1 MADSKRFLRI
11 ALRRVLQLL
20 PGIAFL
26 AIWQV
31 LGMRPSVGF
40 FFSTPLDVVRTIGSL
55 IGSGELQR
63 NLGVTAAE
71 TLGGFVL
78 GNLVGSAFGIGL
90 WYSETS
96 AWIAKPYLT
105 ILGSVPVFALAP
117 MTILWFG
124 IGIGAKVAL
133 AFLGTVLVAAAQAH
147 RGVRLADPL
156 LVRRFRVFGASRA
169 VIFRHLLLP
178 SAALWIIGSLRLTI
192 GSALL
197 GAFVGEFIAS
207 DRGLGHLIV
216 RASGLY
222 DAATVIAGVI
232 TLALMAL
239 TLDAVIDMI
248 ESRAQI
254 RHAGG
259 STGAG
264 SSRS

>member
-1 MADSKRFLRI
+1 V
-11 ALRRVLQLL
+11 VLQLT
-20 PGIAFL
+20 PGLAFL
-26 AIWQV
+26 AIWQF
-31 LGMRPSVGF
+31 LGARPSVGF
-40 FFSTPLDVVRTIGSL
+40 FFSTPLDVAKTMGSL
-55 IGSGELQR
+55 IASGELQK
-63 NLGVTAAE
+63 NLAVTAAE
-71 TLGGFVL
+71 ALVGFVL

-124 IGIGAKVAL
+124 IGIGAKIAL

-156 LVRRFRVFGASRA
+156 LVRRFRVFGASRG

-207 DRGLGHLIV
+207 DRGLGHLIL

-222 DAATVIAGVI
+222 DTPTVVAGVI
-232 TLALMAL
+232 SLALMAL
-239 TLDAVIDMI
+239 ALDSMIDII
-248 ESRAQI
+248 EARAKI
-254 RHAGG
+254 RHGGG
-259 STGAG
+259 SLETGSG
-264 SSRS
+264 R

>member
-1 MADSKRFLRI
+1 MAESNRY
-11 ALRRVLQLL
+11 RRVAPRVLLQLI
-20 PGIAFL
+20 PGLAFL
-26 AIWQV
+26 AVWQF
-31 LGMRPSVGF
+31 LGVRPSIGF
-40 FFSTPLDVVRTIGSL
+40 FFSTPLDVAKTMGSL
-55 IGSGELQR
+55 IGSGELQK
-63 NLGVTAAE
+63 NLAVTAFEA
-71 TLGGFVL
+71 LAGFVL
-78 GNLVGSAFGIGL
+78 GNVVGSAFGIGL

-124 IGIGAKVAL
+124 IGVGAKVAL

-169 VIFRHLLLP
+169 VVFRHLLLP
-178 SAALWIIGSLRLTI
+178 SAALWIVGSLRLTI

-232 TLALMAL
+232 SMALMAL
-239 TLDAVIDMI
+239 ALDSMIDMI
-248 ESRAQI
+248 EASAQI
-254 RHAGG
+254 RHGGG
-259 STGAG
+259 SPDTGSG
-264 SSRS
+264 R

>member
-1 MADSKRFLRI
+1 MADFNRYRKI
-11 ALRRVLQLL
+11 AAKLVVQLL
-20 PGIAFL
+20 PALVFL
-26 AIWQV
+26 AVWQL
-31 LGMRPSVGF
+31 LGSRPSIGF
-40 FFSTPLDVVRTIGSL
+40 FFSTPLDVARTVGSL
-55 IGSGELQR
+55 ISSGELQR
-63 NLGVTAAE
+63 NLAVTGAE
-71 TLGGFVL
+71 TIAGFVL
-78 GNLVGSAFGIGL
+78 GNVVGSAFGIGL

-124 IGIGAKVAL
+124 IGVGAKVAL

-232 TLALMAL
+232 SLALMAL
-239 TLDAVIDMI
+239 ALDAAIDMI
-248 ESRAQI
+248 EARTQI
-254 RHAGG
+254 RHGGG
-259 STGAG
+259 SPDTGSG
-264 SSRS
+264 R

>member
-1 MADSKRFLRI
+1 MTDSSRFRRT
-11 ALRRVLQLL
+11 ASGRVLQLL
-20 PGIAFL
+20 PGLAFL
-26 AIWQV
+26 VIWQV
-31 LGMRPSVGF
+31 LGMRPSIGF
-40 FFSTPLDVVRTIGSL
+40 FFSTPLDVARTIGSL
-55 IGSGELQR
+55 LGSGELQR
-63 NLGVTAAE
+63 NLAITAAE
-71 TLGGFVL
+71 AIAGFAL
-78 GNLVGSAFGIGL
+78 GNIVGSAFGIGL

-124 IGIGAKVAL
+124 IGVGAKVAL

-169 VIFRHLLLP
+169 IVFRHLLLP

-207 DRGLGHLIV
+207 DRGIGHLIV

-232 TLALMAL
+232 SLAMMALAL
-239 TLDAVIDMI
+239 DAGIDMI
-248 ESRAQI
+248 EARAHL
-254 RHAGG
+254 RHG
-259 STGAG
+259 SGLVGTGSG
-264 SSRS
+264 R